1 MLNSKL
7 KYLWGLGLLLC
18 LTIAQAWALE
28 VPEKPAG
35 WVTDLTG
42 TLSHDEIMA
51 LNRKLAAFERET
63 TNQIAVLLI
72 PSLEGDSLEDYSIR
86 VAEKWKVGQKGK
98 NNGVILL
105 IVKNDRRI
113 RIEVGYGLEG
123 VLPDAMAGAIIRQE
137 IAPRFRVGQFYQ
149 GIDAGLDAIMA
160 VTRGEYKARPAAQ
173 NKEKGVV
180 WWPFLFFIFFFSIVV
195 LMHRLSKKR
204 YYYSGGS
211 RGWHSGGIWGSG
223 GFSGGGFSG
232 GGFSGGGGE
241 FGGGGAS
248 GNW

>member
-1 MLNSKL
+1 MINSKI
-7 KYLWGLGLLLC
+7 KYLWYLGLLLC
-18 LTIAQAWALE
+18 ILIAQAWARE

-35 WVTDLTG
+35 WVTDLSG
-42 TLSHDEIMA
+42 TLSRDEIMA

-63 TNQIAVLLI
+63 TNQIVVLLI
-72 PSLEGDSLEDYSIR
+72 PSLEGDSLEDFSIR

-123 VLPDAMAGAIIRQE
+123 TLPDALAGVIIRQE
-137 IAPRFRVGQFYQ
+137 IAPHFRAGQFYQ
-149 GIDAGLDAIMA
+149 GIDAGLNGIMA
-160 VTRGEYKARPAAQ
+160 ATRGEYKAQPGAQ
-173 NKEKGVV
+173 KKGKGFV
-180 WWPFLFFIFFFSIVV
+180 WWSFLFFIIFFSMIA
-195 LMHRLSKKR
+195 MAHRLSKKR
-204 YYYSGGS
+204 YYYLGGS
-211 RGWHSGGIWGSG
+211 RGWQSGGIWSG
-223 GFSGGGFSG
+223 GIFSGGGFSG